1 MDTIKIYVA
10 SFAALALGIG
20 LPVSIL
26 SMVGDSASE
35 EPVAAHAPSHNDHAA
50 GGENY
55 LKVALESTVRAQG
68 QAIAQVQ
75 AQLDHGKALYQNCF
89 ACHGAQ
95 GEGNV
100 LLKSPALAAQES
112 WYILSQLQKYK
123 SGVRGKHPEDIE
135 GMMMAPLV
143 AVLPQTSD
151 MEAVSTYL
159 SSLPFQKPP
168 AQLSGGDH
176 DAGKALY
183 LACAACHGA
192 TGLGNP
198 DLKSPAIAGQADWY
212 VVSQLKKF
220 KGGIRGYH
228 ADDVEGKQM
237 VPMMALLPD
246 EQAMINVATFIHS
259 LR

>member
-26 SMVGDSASE
+26 SIAGDSASE
-35 EPVAAHAPSHNDHAA
+35 EPAAAHAPSHDEHAA
-50 GGENY
+50 GANY
-55 LKVALESTVRAQG
+55 LKAALESTVRAQG
-68 QAIAQVQ
+68 QAMAQAQ

-123 SGVRGKHPEDIE
+123 NGVRGKHPEDIE
-135 GMMMAPLV
+135 GMMMAPLL
-143 AVLPQTSD
+143 ALLPQTSD

-168 AQLSGGDH
+168 AQLSGGDLE
-176 DAGKALY
+176 AGKALY
-183 LACAACHGA
+183 VACAACHGA
-192 TGLGNP
+192 NGLGNP

-212 VVSQLKKF
+212 VVSQLEKF

-246 EQAMINVATFIHS
+246 EQAMINVATYIHS